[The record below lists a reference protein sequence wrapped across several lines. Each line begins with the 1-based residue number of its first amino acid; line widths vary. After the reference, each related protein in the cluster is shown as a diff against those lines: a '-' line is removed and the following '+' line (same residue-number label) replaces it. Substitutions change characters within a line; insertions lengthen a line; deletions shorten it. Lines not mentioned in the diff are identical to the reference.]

1 MTWAQHCTPMNL
13 YNILL
18 DILKLTVAG
27 VGVVWVAFYLIKPY
41 LDKTHRLQV
50 LELKKA
56 ADNTTL
62 PLRLQAYERVVLL
75 IERIN
80 PAAMLVRLNAA
91 GYSAAE
97 LHHLA
102 VQEVGNE
109 YQHNITQQV
118 YVSSRAWGVVRRL
131 KDDTVTLLNNT
142 YRSLPEGASG
152 MDLARM
158 LLAQIGQQENNPY
171 EVAAAMI
178 RTDLDELF

>member
-1 MTWAQHCTPMNL
+1 MNL

-18 DILKLTVAG
+18 DILKMTIAG

-41 LDKTHRLQV
+41 LDKTQRLQV

-62 PLRLQAYERVVLL
+62 PLRLQAYERIVLL
-75 IERIN
+75 VERLS
-80 PAAMLVRLNAA
+80 PASMLVRLNQA
-91 GYSAAE
+91 GYSAAD
-97 LHHLA
+97 LHLLA
-102 VQEVGNE
+102 IQEVNNE

-131 KDDTVTLLNNT
+131 KNDTTTLLNNT

-152 MDLARM
+152 LDLARTV
-158 LLAQIGQQENNPY
+158 LAHLSQQENDPY
-171 EVAAAMI
+171 EVAASMI
-178 RTDLDELF
+178 RADLDELFG

>member
-1 MTWAQHCTPMNL
+1 MVL

-27 VGVVWVAFYLIKPY
+27 VGVVWVAFYLFKPY
-41 LDKTHRLQV
+41 LDKSQRLQV

-80 PAAMLVRLNAA
+80 PASLLVRLNNPA
-91 GYSAAE
+91 YSAAD

-102 VQEVGNE
+102 IQEVNNE

-131 KDDTVTLLNNT
+131 KDDTAGLLNGT
-142 YRSLPEGASG
+142 LRGLPDNATGLDFSRA
-152 MDLARM
+152 
-158 LLAQIGQQENNPY
+158 LLTHLSQLDSNPY
-171 EVAAAMI
+171 ELAAGMVQK
-178 RTDLDELF
+178 DLEELF

>member
-1 MTWAQHCTPMNL
+1 MVL

-27 VGVVWVAFYLIKPY
+27 VGVVWVAFYLVKPY
-41 LDKTHRLQV
+41 LDKSQRLQV

-80 PAAMLVRLNAA
+80 PASLLVRLNNPA
-91 GYSAAE
+91 YSAAD
-97 LHHLA
+97 LHRLA
-102 VQEVGNE
+102 IQEVNNE

-131 KDDTVTLLNNT
+131 KDDTAGLLNGT
-142 YRSLPEGASG
+142 LRGLPDNASG
-152 MDLARM
+152 LDFSRA
-158 LLAQIGQQENNPY
+158 LLTHLSQLDNNPY
-171 EVAAAMI
+171 ELAAGMVQK
-178 RTDLDELF
+178 DLEDLF